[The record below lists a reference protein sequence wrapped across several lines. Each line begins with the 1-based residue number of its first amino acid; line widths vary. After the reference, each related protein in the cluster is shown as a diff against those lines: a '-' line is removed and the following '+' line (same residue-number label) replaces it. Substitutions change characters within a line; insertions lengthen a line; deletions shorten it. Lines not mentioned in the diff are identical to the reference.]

1 MRHHQRYFAFE
12 TAEGELKPAFV
23 AIMNT
28 DADPEGLV
36 RRGNERV
43 LRARFNDARFF
54 WNSDQKKKLAQ
65 RVQDLTNITFQK
77 ELGSYFDKVDRMQR
91 LVQELGGGEMAV
103 QAALLSKTDLT
114 TDMVKEF
121 TDLQG
126 IVGGLYAREQ
136 GEHEHVWRA
145 IYEHYKPLSMEDSI
159 PRTHAGQIV
168 ALADKLDT
176 LRECFRIGL
185 VPTGSKDPFAL
196 RRAAQGIVKI
206 LVEGNLPFAMSQLT
220 TNPELRT
227 FLQDR
232 IEYYFR
238 EVRGFK
244 YDEVRAVLAA
254 GYDNLPDV
262 AARLE
267 ALREVR
273 PTEDFEP
280 LAASFKRIQNIL
292 KQAQFSE
299 AGKVNEQLL
308 EHGPERDLYDAV
320 RRTTNA
326 VRGTK
331 DAVRGTKDAVRG
343 TKDAVRGSVYR
354 SDLETIAA
362 LRPQVDLF
370 FDKVL
375 VNAKDEAVR
384 RNRLTLLKNLLTE
397 FSTIADFSEIVTEK
411 QD

>member
-1 MRHHQRYFAFE
+1 
-12 TAEGELKPAFV
+12 
-23 AIMNT
+23 
-28 DADPEGLV
+28 
-36 RRGNERV
+36 
-43 LRARFNDARFF
+43 
-54 WNSDQKKKLAQ
+54 
-65 RVQDLTNITFQK
+65 
-77 ELGSYFDKVDRMQR
+77 
-91 LVQELGGGEMAV
+91 
-103 QAALLSKTDLT
+103 
-114 TDMVKEF
+114 
-121 TDLQG
+121 
-126 IVGGLYAREQ
+126 
-136 GEHEHVWRA
+136 
-145 IYEHYKPLSMEDSI
+145 
-159 PRTHAGQIV
+159 
-168 ALADKLDT
+168 
-176 LRECFRIGL
+176 

-220 TNPELRT
+220 TGGELRT

-273 PTEDFEP
+273 PTENFEP

-320 RRTTNA
+320 RR
-326 VRGTK
+326 
-331 DAVRGTKDAVRG
+331 